1 MEVREVEG
9 RMKGPRIR
17 THFLLLFLATSILP
31 ILALFSLLQWGLMP
45 RLAVR
50 ERERLAAGAAQL
62 ALLADQKIS
71 SHLQSLQML
80 AATGVP
86 TQEQLSRAHALRPE
100 FITMLAATAQGQI
113 VASSPALDASALRR
127 AERVLPERDYLRT
140 PIETG
145 WPFVSGAF
153 LGEGFGND
161 PIVAISAPVAGG
173 EAIVQASLHLER
185 FSEEMQEAASQWGVS
200 LLLTDHEGRVVLG
213 DRGGIHRP
221 LSQLSKTELG
231 QTAAKTGPGN
241 PFLLGDEPGEHLG
254 GAQVVYAP
262 LPQGG
267 WNLYAIQDRRVLRA
281 QMATWVRVL
290 LATWLLIGL
299 LILLLAL
306 TSAWWVTAPIRRLH
320 LLAVRLKSMDA
331 EDSLLLPRTGPGRVE
346 KLRAPRE
353 VTELGDAFRSM
364 AAHLHRQ
371 NRELREHREHLEHRV
386 SERTALLEQANA
398 LYRREAEQ
406 RRQAQFDLELRDR
419 AIEESHEGIVILSAG
434 GGNLGVVYANRGF
447 EEITGYSAAEVMGR
461 NLRFLQGP
469 KRDEAARAL
478 LREAIANVRSCS
490 VEILNYRKTG
500 EPFWSRLSISP
511 IEDDTGQVTHWVGIK
526 VDITASKELDRLK
539 SELVATVSHEL
550 RTPMTS
556 IRGFAELRLA
566 REFPREKQ
574 RRYLTIM
581 QEESARLGRLIDDF
595 LDLQRIESGRQ
606 QYKFEDGCIG
616 EVLRRSIAVFEGAPE
631 SHQFRLKL
639 PESLP
644 RVRFD
649 PERMQQ
655 VMANL
660 LSNAVKYSA
669 PATAIEIRAEDD
681 EGGVRISVR
690 DRGAG
695 IPPRAIPRLFTRFY
709 RVDQEASR
717 RTGGTGLGLE
727 LVKRMVEA
735 HGGQVGVESTVGEGS
750 TFYFTLPAVGVT
762 ERVSVTR

>member
-1 MEVREVEG
+1 
-9 RMKGPRIR
+9 MKGPRIR

-31 ILALFSLLQWGLMP
+31 ILALFSVLQWGLMP

-50 ERERLAAGAAQL
+50 ERERLAAGATQL

-86 TQEQLSRAHALRPE
+86 TQEKLGRAHALRPE
-100 FITMLAATAQGQI
+100 FLTMLAATAKGRI
-113 VASSPALDASALRR
+113 VASSPPLDANALLR

-153 LGEGFGND
+153 RGEGFGND
-161 PIVAISAPVAGG
+161 PIVAISAPVSGG

-185 FSEEMQEAASQWGVS
+185 FSEEMEEAASQWGVS

-213 DRGGIHRP
+213 DRGGIYRP
-221 LSQLSKTELG
+221 LSQLSKTVLG

-241 PFLLGDEPGEHLG
+241 PFLLGDEPGEQLR

-267 WNLYAIQDRRVLRA
+267 WSLYAIQDRRVLRA

-306 TSAWWVTAPIRRLH
+306 ISAWWVTAPIRRLH

-331 EDSLLLPRTGPGRVE
+331 EDLLILPHTGRGRAE

-353 VTELGDAFRSM
+353 VTELGEAFRSM
-364 AAHLHRQ
+364 AVHLHRQ
-371 NRELREHREHLEHRV
+371 NRELRDNREHLEERV
-386 SERTALLEQANA
+386 KERTALLEQANA

-406 RRQAQFDLELRDR
+406 RRQAQLDLELRDR

-447 EEITGYSAAEVMGR
+447 EEITGYSAAEVAGR

-469 KRDEAARAL
+469 VRDESARAA
-478 LREAIANVRSCS
+478 LREAINAVKPCS
-490 VEILNYRKTG
+490 VEILNYRKSG

-511 IEDDTGQVTHWVGIK
+511 IQDHSGQVTHWVGIK

-556 IRGFAELRLA
+556 IRGFAELMLV
-566 REFPREKQ
+566 REFSREKQ

-606 QYKFEDGCIG
+606 QYKFEDGCLG
-616 EVLRRSIAVFEGAPE
+616 ELLRRSIEVFEGAPE
-631 SHQFRLKL
+631 GHQFWLEL
-639 PESLP
+639 PGSLP
-644 RVRFD
+644 GVRFD
-649 PERMQQ
+649 SERIQQ

-669 PATAIEIRAEDD
+669 PDSAIEVQAGYAAGEI
-681 EGGVRISVR
+681 RISVR
-690 DRGAG
+690 DRGPG
-695 IPPRAIPRLFTRFY
+695 IPAQAIPKLFTRFY

-717 RTGGTGLGLE
+717 QAGGTGLGLE
-727 LVKRMVEA
+727 LVKRIVEA
-735 HGGQVGVESTVGEGS
+735 HGGRVGVESTVGEGS
-750 TFYFTLPAVGVT
+750 TFYFTLPVAGMA
-762 ERVSVTR
+762 ELVSVTR